1 MNTTKDKLKLCHTEK
16 TFSKACI
23 SSSAKSTIKYAGH
36 QVRCHFLNTLSSS
49 SFVLILN
56 KIETHNLVSHIG
68 SDTQNV

>member
-23 SSSAKSTIKYAGH
+23 SSSAKYAGH